1 MEDFVTFEIAKK
13 IKEKGYSH
21 GYNDFGYRLIYS
33 DECTIKFI
41 SNIGA
46 YEREYYGENI
56 PCPTISQVLKWLRT
70 DKEIMVFP
78 IYSKNTSRWYCS
90 IVNADSLAIYNFPLS
105 DSYEQAALV
114 GIKFT
119 LDNLI

>member
-1 MEDFVTFEIAKK
+1 MDFVTSKIAKK
-13 IKEKGYSH
+13 LKEKGYPH
-21 GYNDFGYRLIYS
+21 DYNDFGYRLIYS

-46 YEREYYGENI
+46 YEQGYYGENI
-56 PCPTISQVLKWLRT
+56 PCPTISEVLKWLRL

-78 IYSKNTSRWYCS
+78 VYSRNISKWYCS
-90 IVNADSLAIYNFPLS
+90 IVNADSLATYHFSLS
-105 DSYEQAALV
+105 DSYEQSALI
-114 GIKFT
+114 GIKFA

>member
-1 MEDFVTFEIAKK
+1 MDAYVPFEISKK
-13 IKEKGYSH
+13 LKEKGYPH
-21 GYNDFGYRLIYS
+21 DYNDFGYRLIYS

-46 YEREYYGENI
+46 YEQGYYGENI
-56 PCPTISQVLKWLRT
+56 PCPTISEVLKWLRL

-78 IYSKNTSRWYCS
+78 VYSRNTSKWYCS
-90 IVNADSLAIYNFPLS
+90 IVNADSLATYNFSLS
-105 DSYEQAALV
+105 NSYEQAALI

>member
-1 MEDFVTFEIAKK
+1 MEFVSFEIAKK
-13 IKEKGYSH
+13 LEDKGFKQD
-21 GYNDFGYRLIYS
+21 YNIFGYKLIFS
-33 DECTIKFI
+33 DENTIKYI
-41 SNIGA
+41 SDIGA
-46 YEREYYGENI
+46 YEKEYFGINI
-56 PCPTISQVLKWLRT
+56 PCPSISEVLKWLRT

-78 IYSKNTSRWYCS
+78 IYSKNTSKWYCS

-114 GIKFT
+114 GIEYA

>member
-1 MEDFVTFEIAKK
+1 MDDYVPFEIVKK
-13 IKEKGYSH
+13 LQEKGYSH

-56 PCPTISQVLKWLRT
+56 SCPIISQVLNWLRT

-114 GIKFT
+114 GIKFV